1 MAELAYIGIG
11 SNLGD
16 RGAYLAAGLAGLTT
30 VAGVDLEAVSSV
42 YETAP
47 VGYLD
52 QPSFLNAVF
61 AVRTALPPLEL
72 LHTMQGIESDHQ
84 RQRQIRWGPRTLDL
98 DLLLYGSLQLETE
111 ELALPHPHLAERLF
125 VLAPLCEIAPDLHH
139 PATGEPFAASLKRLD
154 GDQSIHRIG
163 AYPLPDAPHPLQDS

>member
-1 MAELAYIGIG
+1 MPELAYIGIG

-16 RGAYLAAGLAGLTT
+16 RNAFLTAGIAELAA
-30 VAGVDLEAVSSV
+30 VADIDIEAVSSV

-61 AVRTALPPLEL
+61 AIRTALPPLEL
-72 LHTMQGIESDHQ
+72 LHTMQRIESDHQ
-84 RQRQIRWGPRTLDL
+84 RQRQIHWGPRTLDL
-98 DLLLYGSLQLETE
+98 DLLLYRSLQLETE
-111 ELALPHPHLAERLF
+111 ELTLPHPHLAERLF

-139 PATGEPFAASLKRLD
+139 PETDEPFAASLKSLD
-154 GDQSIHRIG
+154 GDQSIRRVG
-163 AYPLPDAPHPLQDS
+163 AYPLPDAPHPSQDS